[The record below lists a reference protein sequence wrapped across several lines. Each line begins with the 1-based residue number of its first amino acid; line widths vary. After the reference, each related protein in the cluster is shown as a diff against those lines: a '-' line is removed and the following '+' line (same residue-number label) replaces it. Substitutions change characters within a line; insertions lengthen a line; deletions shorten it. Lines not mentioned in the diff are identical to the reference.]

1 MRPVITACDE
11 LILARLR
18 GMVGEQLRNI
28 GRLVLHRVSSRD
40 WHAWLEDS
48 LGEWAD
54 DEEGMARMTAAARR
68 QTHLQRLVLGDDE
81 GADESDA

>member
-1 MRPVITACDE
+1 MPARITAHARASRRRAARRPRRRDHPSARRDLAE
-11 LILARLR
+11 LIEFLSLRL
-18 GMVGEQLRNI
+18 
-28 GRLVLHRVSSRD
+28 
-40 WHAWLEDS
+40 DS